1 MAREIEERPV
11 SIPQV
16 IHQMLLT
23 FHSEQLGIVTPIYG
37 HEMPTKVRQFLQ
49 KADFRC
55 NYFYL
60 ILTYGNRHGGASE
73 LAKQFCD
80 ACGITVDYINVL
92 CMVDN
97 WLPSFDMDEQRQID
111 KQIDVHLS
119 AIKEDIAQHRK
130 MITAVTEED
139 RAAHREF
146 LSRMAQMPGGICS
159 PSTTPASAAASVNGS
174 ARLLRSGSSTTKPS
188 TPRETVRPAWP
199 ASTPVRTTPSS

>member
-1 MAREIEERPV
+1 MARAIEERPV

-37 HEMPTKVRQFLQ
+37 HEMPMMVRQFLQ

-80 ACGITVDYINVL
+80 DCGISVDYINVL
-92 CMVDN
+92 GMVDN
-97 WLPSFDMDEQRQID
+97 WLPAFDMDEQRQID
-111 KQIDVHLS
+111 KMIDEHLS

-130 MITAVTEED
+130 MITAVAEED
-139 RAAHREF
+139 RAEEKSKCARPQSKHHADRPHGSQPAVDQQASF
-146 LSRMAQMPGGICS
+146 L
-159 PSTTPASAAASVNGS
+159 T
-174 ARLLRSGSSTTKPS
+174 
-188 TPRETVRPAWP
+188 
-199 ASTPVRTTPSS
+199 